1 MTKATPNW
9 QPLSAL
15 PMMAEVVS
23 EQLADVRQQ
32 LQNLQ
37 SVQSRPHVLD
47 DATVKRILQ
56 VYGEQQDFLWVY
68 DEQVMRWQRE
78 ALTPEQRQK
87 LESMA
92 QQLVELNAV
101 LSDIL
106 AMAEAFEG
114 KTIDSTL
121 SKSDLEL
128 AMELLSG
135 DLQPPS

>member
-15 PMMAEVVS
+15 PMMAAMVS

-47 DATVKRILQ
+47 DATVKRLLQ

-78 ALTPEQRQK
+78 ALTPEQRQQ
-87 LESMA
+87 LERMA
-92 QQLVELNAV
+92 QQLIELNSV
-101 LSDIL
+101 LSEIL
-106 AMAEAFEG
+106 TMAEAFQG
-114 KTIDSTL
+114 KTIDSIL
-121 SKSDLEL
+121 SKSDFEL

>member
-56 VYGEQQDFLWVY
+56 VYGEQQDFLWIF

-78 ALTPEQRQK
+78 ALTPEQRQQ

-106 AMAEAFEG
+106 AMAEAFQG
-114 KTIDSTL
+114 LTIDAIL
-121 SKSDLEL
+121 GKSDIEL
-128 AMELLSG
+128 ALELLSG
-135 DLQPPS
+135 ELQPPS

>member
-1 MTKATPNW
+1 
-9 QPLSAL
+9 
-15 PMMAEVVS
+15 MAKVVS

-37 SVQSRPHVLD
+37 LVQSRPHNLD

-56 VYGEQQDFLWVY
+56 VYGEQQEFLWVY

-78 ALTPEQRQK
+78 ALIPEQRQQ

-92 QQLVELNAV
+92 QQLIKLNAV
-101 LSDIL
+101 LSEIL
-106 AMAEAFEG
+106 AIAEAVQG

-121 SKSDLEL
+121 SKSDFEL
-128 AMELLSG
+128 AMEFLSG

>member
-15 PMMAEVVS
+15 PMMAAMVS

-32 LQNLQ
+32 LYNLQ

-78 ALTPEQRQK
+78 ALIPEQRQQ

-92 QQLVELNAV
+92 QQLIELNSV
-101 LSDIL
+101 LSEIL
-106 AMAEAFEG
+106 AMAEAFQG
-114 KTIDSTL
+114 KTIDSIL

>member
-1 MTKATPNW
+1 
-9 QPLSAL
+9 
-15 PMMAEVVS
+15 
-23 EQLADVRQQ
+23 

-56 VYGEQQDFLWVY
+56 VYGEQQDFLWIF

-78 ALTPEQRQK
+78 ALTPEQRQQ

-106 AMAEAFEG
+106 AMAEAFQWL
-114 KTIDSTL
+114 TIDAIL
-121 SKSDLEL
+121 GKSDIEL
-128 AMELLSG
+128 ALELLSG
-135 DLQPPS
+135 ELQPPS

>member
-1 MTKATPNW
+1 
-9 QPLSAL
+9 
-15 PMMAEVVS
+15 MMAAMVS

-47 DATVKRILQ
+47 DATVKRLLQ

-78 ALTPEQRQK
+78 MLTSEQRQK

-92 QQLVELNAV
+92 QQLIELNSV
-101 LSDIL
+101 LSEIL
-106 AMAEAFEG
+106 AMAEVFQG
-114 KTIDSTL
+114 KTIDSIL
-121 SKSDLEL
+121 SKSDIEL
-128 AMELLSG
+128 AMEFLSG
-135 DLQPPS
+135 DLKPPSCE

>member
-1 MTKATPNW
+1 
-9 QPLSAL
+9 
-15 PMMAEVVS
+15 MMAEVVS

-56 VYGEQQDFLWVY
+56 VYGEQQDFLWIF

-78 ALTPEQRQK
+78 ALTPEQRQQ

-106 AMAEAFEG
+106 AMAEAFQG
-114 KTIDSTL
+114 LTIDAIL
-121 SKSDLEL
+121 GKSDIEL
-128 AMELLSG
+128 ALELLSG
-135 DLQPPS
+135 ELQPPS

>member
-1 MTKATPNW
+1 
-9 QPLSAL
+9 
-15 PMMAEVVS
+15 MMATMVS

-37 SVQSRPHVLD
+37 SVQLRPHVLD
-47 DATVKRILQ
+47 DATVKRLLQ

-78 ALTPEQRQK
+78 ALTSEQRHQ
-87 LESMA
+87 LERMA
-92 QQLVELNAV
+92 QQLVELNSV
-101 LSDIL
+101 LSAIL
-106 AMAEAFEG
+106 AMAEAFQG
-114 KTIDSTL
+114 VTIDSIL

-128 AMELLSG
+128 AMEYLSR